1 MSSPDGNHPVYDSDG
16 CEHRWWTRHV
26 FSDGIVRFLTGERGH
41 KRLVRE
47 EFPDGRAKHYN
58 DDEPEGVWHSRWE

>member
-1 MSSPDGNHPVYDSDG
+1 M
-16 CEHRWWTRHV
+16 

-41 KRLVRE
+41 KRLVQE

-58 DDEPEGVWHSRWE
+58 DDEPEGVWHCDGSRVLGFVVSARS